1 MECGAWSRLASTLP
15 TVMLMAS
22 FLLFRIMK
30 EPCVCQRC
38 HIYLPKSMR
47 LLTLSS
53 NGQTVT
59 ICFVSALLFF
69 LLCFDFPPFLH
80 AKFFFS
86 SSSIHPQHQHLHF
99 LDVSIKASDRCF
111 DILNALLNM
120 YLALF
125 PSTLMVRHVESRNLS
140 KLEERWSRSQAE
152 RAYRETT
159 LDMLRMHEVHG
170 MSKYIN

>member
-1 MECGAWSRLASTLP
+1 
-15 TVMLMAS
+15 MLMAP

-125 PSTLMVRHVESRNLS
+125 PSTLMVRHVESRRRGEAGVRLRELTGRLYWICYGCIKYTECQNTSISFHDHLM
-140 KLEERWSRSQAE
+140 KLATPDVAE
-152 RAYRETT
+152 QTCA
-159 LDMLRMHEVHG
+159 
-170 MSKYIN
+170 